1 MTDSDTSTATEG
13 SPTGTAAAA
22 ATVSFAYST
31 AEDRIIGVLGQG
43 EAVARVMLTRRLVRQ
58 TMARLAQLL
67 ERSSPMAGRAPAAMR
82 ADVVQIE
89 HQSAVAQLATRRGE
103 AAVQALN
110 AAARRTPALLVTQ
123 VNLTPSPPGFLLML
137 GGAGGQSVTLRL
149 QWRDLH
155 RLLGALRQQARK
167 AEWDLADAV
176 PWLAPPS
183 EPPSA
188 NS

>member
-1 MTDSDTSTATEG
+1 MSSDTTSQSGA
-13 SPTGTAAAA
+13 SNAGTAVA
-22 ATVSFAYST
+22 VSLTYSPL
-31 AEDRIIGVLGQG
+31 EDRLVGIFGEGERGVTVL
-43 EAVARVMLTRRLVRQ
+43 LTRRLVRQ
-58 TMARLAQLL
+58 TITRLAQLL
-67 ERSSPMAGRAPAAMR
+67 ERSSPMAERAPAAMR

-89 HQSAVAQLATRRGE
+89 HQSAVAQLATRTGE

-110 AAARRTPALLVTQ
+110 AAASRAPALLVTQ

-137 GGAGGQSVTLRL
+137 GGAGGHSVTLRL

-188 NS
+188 SS